1 MFLAKKMMFAE
12 LALFIVLNVDWQKE
26 SCVVIVTLSNLLPS
40 TDRFNWTDGKLNS
53 SNLIELTGQITEKFD
68 EEFRI
73 LYAQSLPLNARETP
87 LSVRGSG
94 VYDHLLLKLPST
106 PPCHAPKAAVPDQ
119 VCMTSTPNRAET
131 KKEAPQLAPKTGEKS
146 RRSSRTSNASTVR
159 DEWMEQ
165 DLLQEEPLCGGPA
178 PPPAPSPAQHLL
190 KAGGCLASAAVA
202 VPVSACHISTQ
213 TGNQHV
219 DKGMQTDQGTK
230 RPSSGFPPLVST
242 ACAMINYETSS
253 SSASSA
259 CSSTQQGVKL
269 GLRPPI
275 RYGPAPTP
283 SNLKESFRKLAKER
297 QGHYTSIRSKLD
309 NMMAML
315 SHRRELVD
323 LTNLALSPALRRRNA
338 HQQSRRAAGV
348 MMETTFMGTWP
359 RSRGLQWKAMA
370 GDISTNVKDW

>member
-1 MFLAKKMMFAE
+1 MFLAKKRMFGE
-12 LALFIVLNVDWQKE
+12 LALFIVLTVHLQKE
-26 SCVVIVTLSNLLPS
+26 LRVLIVTLSNLFPS
-40 TDRFNWTDGKLNS
+40 TNRFNWTDGKLNS

-73 LYAQSLPLNARETP
+73 LYAQSLPLNARDSA

-94 VYDHLLLKLPST
+94 IYDHLLLKLPST
-106 PPCHAPKAAVPDQ
+106 PPSQAPKVAMPDQ
-119 VCMTSTPNRAET
+119 VCMTSTPNRAEIM
-131 KKEAPQLAPKTGEKS
+131 KEAPQLPPKAGEKS
-146 RRSSRTSNASTVR
+146 RRSSHTSNASTLG

-165 DLLQEEPLCGGPA
+165 DLLLEKPLYGGPA
-178 PPPAPSPAQHLL
+178 PPPAPAQPLL
-190 KAGGCLASAAVA
+190 ELGGCLVPAAV
-202 VPVSACHISTQ
+202 VGPISACHISTQ

-219 DKGMQTDQGTK
+219 DKSMQTDQGTSCQ
-230 RPSSGFPPLVST
+230 SSGLSLLAST
-242 ACAMINYETSS
+242 ACAMTNCETSS
-253 SSASSA
+253 SSASST
-259 CSSTQQGVKL
+259 CSSTQRDVKL

-275 RYGPAPTP
+275 RCGPPPAS
-283 SNLKESFRKLAKER
+283 SNLKESFRKLSKER
-297 QGHYTSIRSKLD
+297 QGHYMSIRSKLD

-359 RSRGLQWKAMA
+359 RSRGLQ
-370 GDISTNVKDW
+370 